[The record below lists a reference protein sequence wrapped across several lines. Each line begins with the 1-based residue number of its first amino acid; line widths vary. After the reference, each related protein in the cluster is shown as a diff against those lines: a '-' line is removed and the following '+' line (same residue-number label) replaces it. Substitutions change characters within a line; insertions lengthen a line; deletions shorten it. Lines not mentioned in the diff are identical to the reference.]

1 MITDMHFFIL
11 HEVLVSLSLGLV
23 RRVVLQQLAW
33 VLGAVDV
40 LGGLLQGVVVVVEL
54 WVLSG
59 CEGWPAAVA
68 HVLQLVERDE
78 CALGWLVVLL
88 GNWSSERLLLVEKGG
103 LQLLG

>member
-23 RRVVLQQLAW
+23 RRVVLQQRAR

-59 CEGWPAAVA
+59 CEGRPAAVA

-88 GNWSSERLLLVEKGG
+88 GDWSSERLLLVEKGC